1 MEVFGIWGTIV
12 TPAIA
17 ILVLSF
23 LFSFLLIFFLP
34 ILLGVA
40 TTYMGISVIVA
51 IVKLDNG
58 GLDLIYTLLI
68 ANVLNGIATFIVF
81 WSYIQ
86 TIIQTFTQGL
96 TGL

>member
-1 MEVFGIWGTIV
+1 
-12 TPAIA
+12 
-17 ILVLSF
+17 
-23 LFSFLLIFFLP
+23 
-34 ILLGVA
+34 
-40 TTYMGISVIVA
+40 MGISVIVA